1 MEKKFI
7 AFNHIA
13 PYFLL
18 GAPGP
23 EIKHIW
29 FVCHGYGQLA
39 KYFIKKFD
47 VLNDGSHLI
56 VAPEGLSRFYLEG
69 FSGKVGATW
78 MTREERETDIQN
90 YLTYLE
96 TLAISVVN
104 QTAAANLSI
113 TLLGFSQGAAT
124 ASRWM
129 TETSLTISRFILW
142 GGIFPPDLNQ
152 EKAREK
158 LLTSKNYLVVGN
170 KDPFFRA
177 SRIEEY
183 QTICAELGIYPE
195 KKVFEGGHDIIP
207 GMLKEFL

>member
-1 MEKKFI
+1 
-7 AFNHIA
+7 
-13 PYFLL
+13 
-18 GAPGP
+18 
-23 EIKHIW
+23 
-29 FVCHGYGQLA
+29 

-96 TLAISVVN
+96 TLAISIVN

-170 KDPFFRA
+170 KDTFFRA
-177 SRIEEY
+177 SRI
-183 QTICAELGIYPE
+183 
-195 KKVFEGGHDIIP
+195 
-207 GMLKEFL
+207 